1 MTDETTNTDV
11 TADVAPTP
19 ADSNVQ
25 ISVEQICAAILATVG
40 SVEVSLENLVAN
52 YAGKTISVDQNPDT
66 KAVTFA
72 LADMP
77 TDASDVLETESES
90 AE

>member
-1 MTDETTNTDV
+1 MTDETTENQAVNND
-11 TADVAPTP
+11 
-19 ADSNVQ
+19 VQ
-25 ISVEQICAAILATVG
+25 ISVEQICAAILSIGPV
-40 SVEVSLENLVAN
+40 VVPLENLIAN
-52 YAGKTISVDQNPDT
+52 YGGKTIAVNQDENT

-77 TDASDVLETESES
+77 ETVSADNVLSTEQSS

>member
-1 MTDETTNTDV
+1 MTENTTNTDV
-11 TADVAPTP
+11 TAEVAPTP

-40 SVEVSLENLVAN
+40 SVEVSLDDLVAS
-52 YAGKTISVDQNPDT
+52 YSGKTISVDQDSET

-77 TDASDVLETESES
+77 VETTDILETENTP

>member
-1 MTDETTNTDV
+1 MTEDTINTDV

-19 ADSNVQ
+19 TDSNVQ
-25 ISVEQICAAILATVG
+25 ISVEQICAAILATAG
-40 SVEVSLENLVAN
+40 SIEVPLENLVAN
-52 YAGKTISVDQNPDT
+52 YAGKTISVDQDTET

-77 TDASDVLETESES
+77 VEATDVLETENTP